1 MMYMAN
7 AAPLG
12 GAAVSEKTFG
22 DYHMYTI
29 RRRVDINES
38 STKQI

>member
-1 MMYMAN
+1 MDDLESASN
-7 AAPLG
+7 EE
-12 GAAVSEKTFG
+12 SKEITEKSFG

-29 RRRVDINES
+29 NRKVDLNES